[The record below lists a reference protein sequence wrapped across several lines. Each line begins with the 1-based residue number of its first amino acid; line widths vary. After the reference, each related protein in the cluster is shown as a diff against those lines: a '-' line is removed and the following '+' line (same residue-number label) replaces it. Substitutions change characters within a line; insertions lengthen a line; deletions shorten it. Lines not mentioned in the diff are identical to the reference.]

1 MTDPE
6 RPGVAAILDAWQAA
20 DGGAEPVLLRFALGT
35 ELGGALDAVAGY
47 PNGDR
52 WTLVT
57 LGLTELGEKVTRF
70 PDISGYGFEFTMRIP
85 RPQPTTAPPEW
96 IRRLLNALAE
106 RMRAGADFGP
116 GDWIVTGGPLGGEA
130 ANTPLTGLAIT
141 YDPQLTRIATPNG
154 SVDFLTVVGL
164 TTAEGAAAQEAGE
177 VQSIVDDIRARDPL
191 LVTDPSR
198 PSVR

>member
-20 DGGAEPVLLRFALGT
+20 DGGVEPVLLRFALGT
-35 ELGGALDAVAGY
+35 ELGGALDAVAAY
-47 PNGDR
+47 PTGDR

-57 LGLTELGEKVTRF
+57 LGLTELGEKVTQF

-85 RPQPTTAPPEW
+85 RPRPTTMPPEW
-96 IRRLLNALAE
+96 ARRVLNALAE

-116 GDWIVTGGPLGGEA
+116 GDWIVTAGPLGGEA
-130 ANTPLTGLAIT
+130 TNAPLTSLAVT
-141 YDPQLTRIATPNG
+141 YDPQLARIGTPNG

-164 TTAEGAAAQEAGE
+164 TAAEGAAAQQAGE
-177 VQSIVDDIRARDPL
+177 VQSIVDEIRARDPL